1 MRKRVEMLNGP
12 LLGPVILFAL
22 PLMLT
27 SILQLCFN
35 AADIIVVGKFASDHA
50 LAAVG
55 STGPIINLT
64 LNIFIGISI
73 GASVIMGRYLGA
85 RDYKNSQDTLHTAI
99 AISVI
104 SGIAV
109 LIIGVLASRPL
120 LIFMET
126 PPEVLDLATQY
137 LEIYFLGMPG
147 FMVYNFGASI
157 LRAAGDT
164 RRPMYFLTISG
175 VINVMFNMLFVIYFK
190 MHVVGVA
197 LATVISQYV
206 SAILIILSL
215 KKGDELMKLDLK
227 KLRLNWKKI
236 SAMLKIG
243 LPAGLQG
250 ALFSISNL
258 MIQRSINTFGPVVM
272 AGNTAAGNIE
282 GFVYMGM
289 NAIYQTALSFTSQN
303 MGAEKYDRVPKIYK
317 TCLFV
322 VIVIGVGL
330 GVGSYLL
337 GTPLLNLY
345 TNDPKVVM
353 YGLERM
359 SIVGF
364 YYALCGIMD
373 VQVGVLR
380 GMGYSVA
387 PMIITLIAVCGL
399 RLVWISTIFA
409 MNPTRIILYL
419 SYPVTWTVAGIAL
432 FVNYLYGKKHILI
445 PGMRGELKSVEI

>member
-22 PLMLT
+22 PLVLT

-35 AADIIVVGKFASDHA
+35 AADIIIVGKFASDHA
-50 LAAVG
+50 MAAVG
-55 STGPIINLT
+55 STGPIINLV

-99 AISVI
+99 AISII
-104 SGIAV
+104 SGVMV

-126 PPEVLDLATQY
+126 PPEVLDLATMY

-147 FMVYNFGASI
+147 FMVFNFGASI

-175 VINVMFNMLFVIYFK
+175 IINVLFNMLFVIYLK

-215 KKGDELMKLDLK
+215 KKGDDLMKLDLK

-303 MGAEKYDRVPKIYK
+303 MGAQKYDRVPKIYK
-317 TCLFV
+317 TCLMV
-322 VIVIGVGL
+322 VTVVGVTL
-330 GVGSYLL
+330 GVGAYLM

-345 TNDPKVVM
+345 TNDPDVVR

-359 SIVGF
+359 SIVSF

-380 GMGYSVA
+380 GMGYSVS
-387 PMIITLIAVCGL
+387 PMMISMIAVCGL
-399 RLVWISTIFA
+399 RLVWLWTVFA
-409 MNPTRIILYL
+409 MYPTRIILYL
-419 SYPVTWTVAGIAL
+419 SYPVTWTVASIAL

-445 PGMRGELKSVEI
+445 PGMRGELKSIEI

>member
-1 MRKRVEMLNGP
+1 MNKRVDMLNGP

-85 RDYKNSQDTLHTAI
+85 RDYKNSQDTLHTSI
-99 AISVI
+99 AIS
-104 SGIAV
+104 
-109 LIIGVLASRPL
+109 IIGGIIVLFIGFFASRPL
-120 LIFMET
+120 LVFMET

-147 FMVYNFGASI
+147 FMVFNFGASL

-175 VINVMFNMLFVIYFK
+175 IINVVFNLIFVIVFK

-197 LATVISQYV
+197 LSTVISQYV
-206 SAILIILSL
+206 SAVLIILSL
-215 KKGDELMKLDLK
+215 MKGDDLMKLDLT
-227 KLRLNWKKI
+227 KLRLNWHKV
-236 SAMLKIG
+236 SAMLRIG

-317 TCLFV
+317 TCLLV
-322 VIVIGVGL
+322 VTAIGVGL

-337 GTPLLNLY
+337 GTPLLSLY
-345 TNDPKVVM
+345 TNDPDVVM

-364 YYALCGIMD
+364 YYALCGLMD

-380 GMGYSVA
+380 GMGYSIA
-387 PMIITLIAVCGL
+387 PMIITLVAVCGL
-399 RLVWISTIFA
+399 RLVWIWTVFA
-409 MNPTRIILYL
+409 MYPTRIVLYL
-419 SYPVTWTVAGIAL
+419 SYPVTWIVAAIAL
-432 FVNYLYGKKHILI
+432 AINYVYGKKHILI
-445 PGMRGELKSVEI
+445 PGMRGELQLKDI